1 MQVPLLETKRPDA
14 EEEERRN
21 FINKLGWLHP
31 GLFHSPETRQGL
43 KSLSY
48 SPSRLKTTQI
58 LIYSRL

>member
-1 MQVPLLETKRPDA
+1 MQVSLLETKRPDA

-21 FINKLGWLHP
+21 FINKLGLLHP

-48 SPSRLKTTQI
+48 SPSRL
-58 LIYSRL
+58 